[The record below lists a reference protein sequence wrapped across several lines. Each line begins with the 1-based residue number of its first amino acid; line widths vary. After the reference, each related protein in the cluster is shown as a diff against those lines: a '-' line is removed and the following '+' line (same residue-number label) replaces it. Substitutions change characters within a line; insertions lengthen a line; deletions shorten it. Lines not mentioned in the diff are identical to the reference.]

1 MRNTLYRQMVYWINA
16 HRTWIE
22 VADDNLY
29 EEHII
34 SRSDRTDYLV
44 SRTLV
49 LRAFKANGTYLEG
62 TTWAIPEHELD
73 KALAIYRK
81 QDRSFKQRIKKAAM
95 NLTAVDAETI
105 IRLATYGIVHLEL
118 RATPLHVPEKTLL
131 LMLLKVLQLIFCVS
145 PLVLSLILYKK
156 PFRFMAKLHAAMS
169 QNIRAR
175 KLYTRVILF
184 LLLLF
189 HYVYAS
195 GHAGE
200 FGILV
205 STVIC
210 AAMFSFRLA
219 DRCLSRLHDS
229 MGLFA
234 GISAITLVSCFE
246 PYLYTTT
253 VTAYYILLAALF
265 YPSAPVTVECNNEEK
280 AEGMTTHSETISE
293 ENHDNHHA
301 MVPDEADNGSIS

>member
-1 MRNTLYRQMVYWINA
+1 
-16 HRTWIE
+16 
-22 VADDNLY
+22 
-29 EEHII
+29 
-34 SRSDRTDYLV
+34 
-44 SRTLV
+44 
-49 LRAFKANGTYLEG
+49 
-62 TTWAIPEHELD
+62 
-73 KALAIYRK
+73 
-81 QDRSFKQRIKKAAM
+81 
-95 NLTAVDAETI
+95 
-105 IRLATYGIVHLEL
+105 
-118 RATPLHVPEKTLL
+118 
-131 LMLLKVLQLIFCVS
+131 
-145 PLVLSLILYKK
+145 
-156 PFRFMAKLHAAMS
+156 MAKFHASMK

-210 AAMFSFRLA
+210 AAMFSFKLA

-229 MGLFA
+229 MSLFA

-265 YPSAPVTVECNNEEK
+265 YPSVRVMSEYGDADKVAGWIRHPGTF
-280 AEGMTTHSETISE
+280 AESY
-293 ENHDNHHA
+293 HDNRQVKPPYDAGKGNAAYSHNPYNDKSSKKER
-301 MVPDEADNGSIS
+301 V